1 MLVEP
6 AGDTIVLPLRSLIE
20 PIFDSTLETKR
31 LAVRK
36 CVLVYQT
43 CCCRSALL
51 VVLPHSRSI
60 VPLANSGMR
69 VEAVTS

>member
-6 AGDTIVLPLRSLIE
+6 AGATTVLPLRSAIE
-20 PIFDSTLETKR
+20 RTLESTLAMKR

-43 CCCRSALL
+43 CCCRSTLL

-60 VPLANSGMR
+60 VPLAISGIR
-69 VEAVTS
+69 DGDVTS